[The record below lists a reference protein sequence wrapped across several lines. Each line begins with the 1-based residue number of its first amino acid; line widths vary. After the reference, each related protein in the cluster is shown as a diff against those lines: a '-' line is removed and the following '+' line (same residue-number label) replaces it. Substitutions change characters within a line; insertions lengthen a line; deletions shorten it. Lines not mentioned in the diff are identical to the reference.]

1 MVYGIS
7 SQCSIKQCAQRS
19 NCKKMA
25 KTVKWH
31 NNKRLRDSSSGQC
44 INYLTICKT
53 ENFSNWKCIKNVI
66 KLMILR
72 AEKWWKYNQLYSVS
86 SLCTWRMRIE
96 WLQYWFAKAFNHL
109 YLFYLLYLF
118 NNILF
123 LIATKNSDC
132 NLSFISWSSFVM
144 FFLKDKS
151 NETNETTSKF
161 ITYLRPASIAKRLY
175 ITHIHS
181 FIYLKEKK
189 LKP

>member
-1 MVYGIS
+1 
-7 SQCSIKQCAQRS
+7 
-19 NCKKMA
+19 MA

-53 ENFSNWKCIKNVI
+53 ENFSNWKYIKNVI

-144 FFLKDKS
+144 FYKKRQVQR
-151 NETNETTSKF
+151 NEWNYEQIYYIFKTCFNSKET
-161 ITYLRPASIAKRLY
+161 LY
-175 ITHIHS
+175 YTHS
-181 FIYLKEKK
+181 FFHIFKRKK